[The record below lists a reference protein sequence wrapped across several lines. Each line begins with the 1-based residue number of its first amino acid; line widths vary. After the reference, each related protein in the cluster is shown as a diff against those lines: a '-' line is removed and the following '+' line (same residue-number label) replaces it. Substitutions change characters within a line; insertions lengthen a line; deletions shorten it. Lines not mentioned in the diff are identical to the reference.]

1 MAALDS
7 GYAEAISFS
16 RDYISTPDLAQRL
29 ETGDGVDTDYID
41 FPSLPRQ

>member
-29 ETGDGVDTDYID
+29 ATYTL
-41 FPSLPRQ
+41 SLYDALPI